1 VASRARRA
9 GAMTTES
16 RDQRRLRNSLC
27 RELWSLPKESKFS
40 CRMSRM
46 RRTLLPVLAVA
57 LLGTSGCVAAII
69 GAAGAGAGFGYTQTK
84 KSHTPVKQHDPTQP
98 AKGTPRP
105 KGVKLL
111 PAPGEFVDC
120 KLKDGEKLAMSA
132 GDCRAKGGTTS

>member
-9 GAMTTES
+9 GAVTTES
-16 RDQRRLRNSLC
+16 RDQRRPINSLC
-27 RELWSLPKESKFS
+27 RELLSLPRESNFS

-46 RRTLLPVLAVA
+46 RRTLLPVLAVV

-69 GAAGAGAGFGYTQTK
+69 GAAGAGAGYGYTQAK
-84 KSHTPVKQHDPTQP
+84 KSHIPVRQDDPTQP
-98 AKGTPRP
+98 AKGTSRP

-132 GDCRAKGGTTS
+132 ADCRAKGGNTS

>member
-1 VASRARRA
+1 
-9 GAMTTES
+9 MTTAS
-16 RDQRRLRNSLC
+16 RDQRRRRNSLC
-27 RELWSLPKESKFS
+27 SELRSLPKESNFL

-69 GAAGAGAGFGYTQTK
+69 GVAGAGAGFGYTQAK
-84 KSHTPVKQHDPTQP
+84 KSHTPVKQDDATRP

-105 KGVKLL
+105 EGVKLL
-111 PAPGEFVDC
+111 PAPGEFVNC